1 MIYDPNSTEVNS
13 DADVLEHPANDTLE
27 QMPLSLLPVP
37 FRQMSEAISHSARVP
52 QSLAGCCVLGAL
64 SASIGS
70 GLKVRSGADR
80 FSFANLF
87 IMASAASGSGK
98 SESFRLALGPFFKA
112 EKEAI
117 DDWKENT
124 QSHVIADK
132 MYVDARIDELKKKL
146 KADLDP
152 LDPNDIKRELEK
164 LIKQSDELGYR
175 LEQPCFSTEDAT
187 SEAIAKKLGN
197 ASGSLAILS
206 ADAGTVINNIFG
218 RYNSTGRTDESIFL
232 KAWSGDHCKVDRR
245 HSSPIILEAPRM
257 TSLLLVQPDKV
268 DSLLSEKSF
277 VEGGLIPRF
286 LVAHT
291 NAKPMPL
298 PEVESAIPNTVKSAY
313 CDAVN
318 TLLRKFHNA
327 GESFAVNPSKGA
339 QNALREY
346 YNHVVKRTND
356 GDLKDFLPFAARWA
370 EQAWRI
376 AVCIHAGEHLEKAE
390 DNDISP
396 ETAISA
402 IQLAEW
408 FSHEQLAVLGGLRS
422 QKLEERCHKLTKHL
436 KSNGGSLSLRNL
448 GNSHGFDRAEIHQLM
463 ARYPDRYEIEEK
475 TNGGRPSDILILK
488 AEK

>member
-27 QMPLSLLPVP
+27 QMPLSLLPEP
-37 FRQMSEAISHSARVP
+37 FKQMSEAISHSARVP

-206 ADAGTVINNIFG
+206 ADAGDVISNIFG
-218 RYNSTGRTDESIFL
+218 RYNSIGRTDESIFL
-232 KAWSGDHCKVDRR
+232 KAWSGDHCKVDRK
-245 HSSPIILEAPRM
+245 HSSPIVLEAPRM

-268 DSLLSEKSF
+268 DSLLNEKSF

-298 PEVESAIPNTVKSAY
+298 PEVESAIPNTVKAAY

-318 TLLRKFHNA
+318 TLLRKFHSA
-327 GESFAVNPSKGA
+327 GESFVVNPSKGA
-339 QNALREY
+339 QNALRDY
-346 YNHVVKRTND
+346 YNHVVKRMVD
-356 GDLKDFLPFAARWA
+356 GDLKDVLPFAARWA

-396 ETAISA
+396 ETAMSA

-408 FSHEQLAVLGGLRS
+408 FSHQQLAVLGSLRR
-422 QKLEERCHKLTKHL
+422 QKLEERCDKLTKAL
-436 KSNGGSLSLRNL
+436 KNNGGAVSVRNL
-448 GNSHGFDRAEIHQLM
+448 VNSHRFSRAEI
-463 ARYPDRYEIEEK
+463 DRI
-475 TNGGRPSDILILK
+475 TNQFPNRFEVKKEATGGRPSEILTIK
-488 AEK
+488 AEN

>member
-1 MIYDPNSTEVNS
+1 
-13 DADVLEHPANDTLE
+13 
-27 QMPLSLLPVP
+27 
-37 FRQMSEAISHSARVP
+37 
-52 QSLAGCCVLGAL
+52 
-64 SASIGS
+64 
-70 GLKVRSGADR
+70 
-80 FSFANLF
+80 
-87 IMASAASGSGK
+87 MASAASGSGK

-112 EKEAI
+112 EKESI

-124 QSHVIADK
+124 QSNVIADK

-152 LDPNDIKRELEK
+152 LDLNDIKRELEK

-206 ADAGTVINNIFG
+206 ADAGDVISNIFG
-218 RYNSTGRTDESIFL
+218 RYNSIGRTDESIFL
-232 KAWSGDHCKVDRR
+232 KAWSGDHCKVDRK
-245 HSSPIILEAPRM
+245 HCSPIVLEAPRM

-268 DSLLSEKSF
+268 DSLLNEKSF

-298 PEVESAIPNTVKSAY
+298 PELESAVPNTVKAAY

-327 GESFAVNPSKGA
+327 GEPFVVDPSKGA
-339 QNALREY
+339 QNALRDY
-346 YNHVVKRTND
+346 YNHVVKRMVD
-356 GDLKDFLPFAARWA
+356 GDLKDVLPFAARWA

-396 ETAISA
+396 ETAMSA
-402 IQLAEW
+402 I
-408 FSHEQLAVLGGLRS
+408 
-422 QKLEERCHKLTKHL
+422 
-436 KSNGGSLSLRNL
+436 
-448 GNSHGFDRAEIHQLM
+448 
-463 ARYPDRYEIEEK
+463 
-475 TNGGRPSDILILK
+475 
-488 AEK
+488 

>member
-112 EKEAI
+112 EKESI

-124 QSHVIADK
+124 QSNVIADK

-206 ADAGTVINNIFG
+206 ADAGDVISNIFG
-218 RYNSTGRTDESIFL
+218 RYNSIGRTDESIFL
-232 KAWSGDHCKVDRR
+232 KAWSGDHCKVDRK
-245 HSSPIILEAPRM
+245 HSSPIVLEAPRM

-268 DSLLSEKSF
+268 DSLLNEKSF

-298 PEVESAIPNTVKSAY
+298 P
-313 CDAVN
+313 
-318 TLLRKFHNA
+318 
-327 GESFAVNPSKGA
+327 
-339 QNALREY
+339 
-346 YNHVVKRTND
+346 
-356 GDLKDFLPFAARWA
+356 
-370 EQAWRI
+370 
-376 AVCIHAGEHLEKAE
+376 
-390 DNDISP
+390 
-396 ETAISA
+396 
-402 IQLAEW
+402 
-408 FSHEQLAVLGGLRS
+408 
-422 QKLEERCHKLTKHL
+422 
-436 KSNGGSLSLRNL
+436 
-448 GNSHGFDRAEIHQLM
+448 
-463 ARYPDRYEIEEK
+463 
-475 TNGGRPSDILILK
+475 
-488 AEK
+488 